1 MKDWVEAS
9 TTTPFHLKWIPDV
22 HSWIHNSVEMIY
34 WSGQTFVEQG
44 FTLTNFRCHL
54 NSKRISPYARV
65 DKDEN
70 ILCYAEIV
78 RTPKLGFVNLC
89 RVIVR
94 PDLRGKGLGK
104 TFCKSLID
112 QSILMNGYRSIRLNV
127 LECNQPAISCYQS
140 LGFKISQRL
149 PHARQIKNETYNVV
163 VMTKSLEIK

>member
-1 MKDWVEAS
+1 MKDWGEAS
-9 TTTPFHLKWIPDV
+9 TTTPFQLKWIPDV
-22 HSWIHNSVEMIY
+22 HSWIQNSVEMIY
-34 WSGQTFVEQG
+34 WSGQTFVEKG
-44 FTLTNFRCHL
+44 FTLTNFRSHL
-54 NSKRISPYARV
+54 NSKRILPYARV
-65 DKDEN
+65 DKNEN
-70 ILCYAEIV
+70 VLCYAEIV
-78 RTPKLGFVNLC
+78 KTQNLGFLNLC

-112 QSILMNGYRSIRLNV
+112 QAILMNRYRSIRLNV

-140 LGFKISQRL
+140 LGFKISQRS

>member
-9 TTTPFHLKWIPDV
+9 TTTPFHPKWIPDV
-22 HSWIHNSVEMIY
+22 HSWIQNSVEMIY
-34 WSGQTFVEQG
+34 WSGQTFLEQG
-44 FTLTNFRCHL
+44 FTLTNFKSHL
-54 NSKRISPYARV
+54 NSKRILPYARV
-65 DKDEN
+65 DKNEN

-78 RTPKLGFVNLC
+78 RTQKLGFVNLC

-104 TFCKSLID
+104 TFCKSLMD
-112 QSILMNGYRSIRLNV
+112 QAILMNGYRSIRLNV

-149 PHARQIKNETYNVV
+149 PQARQIKNASYDVV

>member
-1 MKDWVEAS
+1 MKDWTEAS
-9 TTTPFHLKWIPDV
+9 TTIPFELKWVPDV
-22 HSWIHNSVEMIY
+22 YSWIQNSVEMIY
-34 WSGQTFVEQG
+34 WSGQTFLDQG
-44 FTLTNFRCHL
+44 FTLTNFKSHL
-54 NSKRISPYARV
+54 NSKRIIPYARV

-78 RTPKLGFVNLC
+78 QTQKLGFINLC

-104 TFCKSLID
+104 IFCRSLID
-112 QSILMNGYRSIRLNV
+112 HTILIHKYHSIQLNV

-149 PHARQIKNETYNVV
+149 PHARQIKNTTYDVV
-163 VMTKSLEIK
+163 VMTKSLELK

>member
-1 MKDWVEAS
+1 MKDWTEAS
-9 TTTPFHLKWIPDV
+9 TTKPFLLKWIPDV
-22 HSWIHNSVEMIY
+22 YNWIQNSVEMIY
-34 WSGQTFVEQG
+34 WSGETFVDQG
-44 FTLTNFRCHL
+44 FTLTNFKSHL
-54 NSKRISPYARV
+54 DSKRILPYARV

-78 RTPKLGFVNLC
+78 RTQKLGFVNLC

-104 TFCKSLID
+104 TFCKSLMD
-112 QSILMNGYRSIRLNV
+112 QPILMNGYRWIRLNV

-149 PHARQIKNETYNVV
+149 PHPRQIKNKTYDVF
-163 VMTKSLEIK
+163 VMTKSLGIK

>member
-22 HSWIHNSVEMIY
+22 YSWVQNSVEMIY

-44 FTLTNFRCHL
+44 FTLTNFRSHL
-54 NSKRISPYARV
+54 NSKRVFPYARV
-65 DKDEN
+65 DKNEN

-78 RTPKLGFVNLC
+78 KTQNLGFINLC

-127 LECNQPAISCYQS
+127 LECNQPAILCYQS

>member
-22 HSWIHNSVEMIY
+22 HSWIQNSVEMIY
-34 WSGQTFVEQG
+34 WSGQTFLEQG
-44 FTLTNFRCHL
+44 FTETEFKNHL
-54 NSKRISPYARV
+54 NSKRILPYARV
-65 DKDEN
+65 DKNEN

-78 RTPKLGFVNLC
+78 KTQNLGFLNLC

-104 TFCKSLID
+104 TFCKSLMD
-112 QSILMNGYRSIRLNV
+112 QAILMNGYRSIRLNV

-149 PHARQIKNETYNVV
+149 PQTRQIKNASYDVV